1 MFDKLNKYY
10 VTVKQQ
16 PETGE
21 VCMTNFKTNYYEI
34 IKVELLDSVQK
45 QITRDRLGE
54 IIKKELVKEALQ
66 SYIDMGLGK
75 A

>member
-1 MFDKLNKYY
+1 
-10 VTVKQQ
+10 
-16 PETGE
+16 
-21 VCMTNFKTNYYEI
+21 MTNFKAKYYEI